1 MRLKIAGGR
10 LYDPTCG
17 WDGEAGDLYIED
29 GRLVAP
35 LAEVDREI
43 EARGQIVTPA
53 GIELR
58 GQAATYG
65 LNFLRLI
72 NAAPSLRE
80 LGQGYALLG
89 YTKKIDKGQEVRF
102 PDRPG
107 GWSRWKAAQKPTRA
121 GLSDLSLGQN
131 HDGQWSG
138 PFPHFV
144 PPGGWLH
151 PND

>member
-35 LAEVDREI
+35 LPEVDREI

-58 GQAATYG
+58 GQVATYG
-65 LNFLRLI
+65 LNFLRLT
-72 NAAPSLRE
+72 NGAPSLRE
-80 LGQGYALLG
+80 LGESYALLG
-89 YTKKIDKGQEVRF
+89 YTHVHE
-102 PDRPG
+102 
-107 GWSRWKAAQKPTRA
+107 
-121 GLSDLSLGQN
+121 
-131 HDGQWSG
+131 
-138 PFPHFV
+138 PFLT
-144 PPGGWLH
+144 G
-151 PND
+151 